1 MGLDSVELIMDWE
14 EFFEIEIPDI
24 VAEKIETVHDA
35 VEYISNHVN
44 YHDRGIN
51 IKAQCFEKLTAI
63 VLKLNLI
70 NRNLEMDDL
79 IIDIIPP
86 TNSTAWI
93 EIAEQM
99 KCSELS
105 PFGTNK
111 FEDFVIKI
119 LPVEASFQNS
129 TVDRFTDLICAI
141 NFNEI
146 LEKGKIQDEYE
157 VLIGVIGMTIDKIGI
172 NPYDVLLSSSFVN
185 DLRID

>member
-1 MGLDSVELIMDWE
+1 
-14 EFFEIEIPDI
+14 
-24 VAEKIETVHDA
+24 
-35 VEYISNHVN
+35 
-44 YHDRGIN
+44 
-51 IKAQCFEKLTAI
+51 
-63 VLKLNLI
+63 
-70 NRNLEMDDL
+70 MDDL

-99 KCSELS
+99 KCTELS

-119 LPVEASFQNS
+119 LPAEASFQNS

-141 NFNEI
+141 NFNEV
-146 LEKGKIQDEYE
+146 LEKGKIQDEHE
-157 VLIGVIGMTIDKIGI
+157 VLIGVIGMTIDKIGV
-172 NPYDVLLSSSFVN
+172 NPYDVWQNSSFVN